1 MTKDKNSFRSQEDP
15 ENPFWTDDDFKRARR
30 VTPEEHMAFHRAV
43 EAKLGVKLAPRGR
56 PPKHPGH
63 KHRPVSIRLHP
74 KAIAWAKAEAKR
86 RGIGYQTVINETLLH
101 HAA

>member
-1 MTKDKNSFRSQEDP
+1 MGFSGEFN
-15 ENPFWTDDDFKRARR
+15 FKRSRR
-30 VTPEEHMAFHRAV
+30 ATPQETNLYRKAI
-43 EAKLGVKLAPRGR
+43 EAKLNVKRPTRGR
-56 PPKHPGH
+56 PLKGEH
-63 KHRPVSIRLHP
+63 KYKPIFIRLHP